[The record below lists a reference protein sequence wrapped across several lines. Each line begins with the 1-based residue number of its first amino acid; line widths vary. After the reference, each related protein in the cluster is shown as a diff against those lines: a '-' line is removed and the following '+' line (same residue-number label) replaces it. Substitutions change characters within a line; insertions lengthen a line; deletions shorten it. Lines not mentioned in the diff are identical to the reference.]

1 MNWILSYTVQSMA
14 VETPINEEHK
24 EISSRGHTVVNHFS
38 VEHPSSHGNHVVDDG
53 PEATLSGHP
62 QYHAPGSMFE
72 NNDQLCIHNASACNY
87 DVVSE
92 VSAQLQSNTTESR
105 VQTNLDFKSQDND
118 LFNQHF
124 SNLSTVP
131 KVSSC
136 CMQTYNII
144 ILLFGIIIPTIL
156 PLYTV

>member
-1 MNWILSYTVQSMA
+1 MA

-72 NNDQLCIHNASACNY
+72 NNDQLCVHNASACNY

-144 ILLFGIIIPTIL
+144 ILIFGIIIPTIL